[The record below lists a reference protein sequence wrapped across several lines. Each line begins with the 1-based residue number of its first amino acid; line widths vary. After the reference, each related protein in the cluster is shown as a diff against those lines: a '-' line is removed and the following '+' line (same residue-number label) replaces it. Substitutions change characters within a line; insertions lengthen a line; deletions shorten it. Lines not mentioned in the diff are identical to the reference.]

1 MIEKTALQDGWELY
15 TVTNKNGMRLEVL
28 NFGGIITSLEVPDKD
43 GNLENVVLGYRNLQ
57 DYKDN
62 PNYFGA
68 IIGRVAGRIKESE
81 FELDN
86 ERFKL
91 DANESKHHLHGG
103 PEGFHQVLWD
113 VDTFEENETN
123 GLRLSHTSKDGEGG
137 YPGNLTVI
145 VTYTLTDD
153 NKLVILYEASTDK
166 STPVTLTNH
175 TYFNLSGSLKR
186 TVASQQALV
195 ASDQYTEL
203 DEELLSTGRLLDT
216 AASPFDLRSFKPLQE
231 VFSSPH
237 EQLHIAGEGIDH
249 YFLFSSDDEKPKA
262 GLYDPESG
270 RLMTI
275 ESNQPGLV
283 LYTGNGLDD
292 SLELKERKSEKHL
305 GICFETQAF
314 PAGLHHEGFPDLI
327 LKPGERYQKETVFSF
342 SSK

>member
-15 TVTNKNGMRLEVL
+15 TVTNKKGMRLEVL
-28 NFGGIITSLEVPDKD
+28 NYGGIITSLEVPDKD
-43 GNLENVVLGYRNLQ
+43 GNLENTVLGYLNIQ
-57 DYKDN
+57 DYEDN

-68 IIGRVAGRIKESE
+68 LIGRVAGRIKDSK

-86 ERFKL
+86 ETFRL
-91 DANESKHHLHGG
+91 EANEGKHHLHGG
-103 PEGFHQVLWD
+103 PAGFHQVIWE
-113 VDTFEENETN
+113 VEPFKENNIN

-137 YPGNLTVI
+137 YPGNLTVN

-153 NKLVILYEASTDK
+153 NTLAILYEAAADK
-166 STPVTLTNH
+166 ATPVTLTNH

-186 TVASQQALV
+186 TVASQQAMV

-203 DEELLSTGRLLDT
+203 DGELISTGRLLDT
-216 AASPFDLRSFKPLQE
+216 AATPFDLRSFRPLQE
-231 VFSSPH
+231 VFSSSH
-237 EQLHIAGEGIDH
+237 DQLRIAGGGIDH
-249 YFLFSSDDEKPKA
+249 YFLFSDNEKPQA

-314 PAGLHHEGFPDLI
+314 PAGLHQEGFPELI
-327 LKPGERYQKETVFSF
+327 LKPDETYRKETSFSF
-342 SSK
+342 STK